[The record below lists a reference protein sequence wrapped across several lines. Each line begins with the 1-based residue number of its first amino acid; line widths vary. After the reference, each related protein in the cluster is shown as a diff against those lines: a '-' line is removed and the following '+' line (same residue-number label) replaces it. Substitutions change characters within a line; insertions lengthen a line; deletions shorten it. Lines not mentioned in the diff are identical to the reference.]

1 MKSFSITVATII
13 MALGF
18 AGCATQQA
26 TPATGSDQNES
37 GHGKD
42 GRDVVI
48 YDSDQNLKKAIVILI
63 KKVDALEGRAAAE
76 NAAADNNLT
85 AYVAQLRNELDVGL
99 SDLRTQEAGTEAFVK
114 SLASRIEALEKKMTE
129 GGEHGEHNA
138 TLAAPADDTRVS
150 KLEEQVRELQ
160 SRLSAP
166 AMKSDSCQ
174 IITYA
179 MRSSGTYQAKRSVN
193 IRSCP
198 SMQSTVIGEIKQ
210 GERVEF
216 VGCDRYGW
224 CKLNGRDGYVSGIF
238 FKPLSGAAH
247 INSQLSGSDDEV
259 IDKYLKEHR

>member
-37 GHGKD
+37 GYGKD

-76 NAAADNNLT
+76 NATADNNLT
-85 AYVAQLRNELDVGL
+85 AYLAQLRNELDVGL
-99 SDLRTQEAGTEAFVK
+99 DNLRTQESGTEAFVK
-114 SLASRIEALEKKMTE
+114 SLASRIEALEKKMT
-129 GGEHGEHNA
+129 GSGERNA
-138 TLAAPADDTRVS
+138 TLATPADDTRVN

-216 VGCDRYGW
+216 VGCERYGW